1 MIQKPQYDSSL
12 VSLANSILAYFGAPT
27 HHPGLKL
34 LEPHLQG
41 ESVVLL
47 LLDGMGSSIL
57 ERNLCPDGF
66 FARHRVGDFS
76 SVFPPTT
83 VAATTSVRSGLQPC
97 EHSWLGW
104 DCYYPQI
111 DRNVTVFRN
120 TLTGTDIPAADYPV
134 AERFCPY
141 ETVVEQ
147 IRRQGGE
154 AVEVTP
160 YVEPYPQNFDELC
173 TRVEELCAKPGKKF
187 IYAYWPEPDHT
198 MHELGCYGSEIKKL
212 LQELESRVEQ
222 LSKKLQNTL
231 LIVTADHGHMES
243 RGVSIG
249 DYPQIH
255 DCLIREPSIEPR
267 AVNFFVK
274 PERKQDFE
282 QAFQKEFGQDFLLM
296 TKEQVLQQGLFGDGV
311 PHQNFQAMLGD
322 YLAVAVGELSIYGPS
337 EKEFP
342 VGVHAGLTAA
352 EMQIPLILVK
362 R

>member
-1 MIQKPQYDSSL
+1 MIQKPRYDRSL

-27 HHPGLKL
+27 HHPGLAL
-34 LEPHLQG
+34 LEPHLQA
-41 ESVVLL
+41 ETVVLL

-57 ERNLCPDGF
+57 EGNLRPDGF

-120 TLTGTDIPAADYPV
+120 TCTGTDIPAADYPV
-134 AERFCPY
+134 AETFCPY
-141 ETVVEQ
+141 ETVAAQ
-147 IRRQGGE
+147 ICRHGGR

-173 TRVEELCAKPGKKF
+173 TCVEGLCAKPGKKF

-198 MHELGCYGSEIKKL
+198 MHELGCYGPEVKTL
-212 LQELESRVEQ
+212 LSTLESRVKQ
-222 LSKKLQNTL
+222 LSERLHNTL

-249 DYPQIH
+249 DYPQIC

-267 AVNFFVK
+267 AVNFFVR
-274 PERKQDFE
+274 PERKREFE
-282 QAFQKEFGQDFLLM
+282 QAFQKEFGPDFLLL
-296 TKEQVLQQGLFGDGV
+296 TKQQVLQQGLFGDG
-311 PHQNFQAMLGD
+311 PAHEHFRAMLGD
-322 YLAVAVGELSIYGPS
+322 YLAVAVGEVSIYGPR
-337 EKEFP
+337 EREFP
-342 VGVHAGLTAA
+342 IGVHAGLTAA

>member
-1 MIQKPQYDSSL
+1 MIQKPQYDNSL

-27 HHPGLKL
+27 HHPGLGL
-34 LEPHLQG
+34 LEPHLQ
-41 ESVVLL
+41 EETVVLL

-57 ERNLCPDGF
+57 EGNLRPDGF
-66 FARHRVGDFS
+66 FARHRVGAFS

-104 DCYYPQI
+104 DCYYPPI
-111 DRNVTVFRN
+111 DQNVTVFRN
-120 TLTGTDIPAADYPV
+120 TLTGTDIPAADKSV
-134 AERFCPY
+134 AETFCPY
-141 ETVVEQ
+141 ETVAEQ
-147 IRRQGGE
+147 IRRQGGQAME
-154 AVEVTP
+154 ATP
-160 YVEPYPQNFDELC
+160 YVEPYPQNFDDLC
-173 TRVEELCAKPGKKF
+173 AHVEELCAKPGKKF

-198 MHELGCYGSEIKKL
+198 MHELGCYSPEIKEIL
-212 LQELESRVEQ
+212 ANLESRVEQ

-249 DYPQIH
+249 DYPEIL

-274 PERKQDFE
+274 SERKQDFE
-282 QAFQKEFGQDFLLM
+282 RAFQKEFGSVFFLL
-296 TKEQVLQQGLFGDGV
+296 TKEQVLQQELFGDG
-311 PHQNFQAMLGD
+311 PYHQNFQAMLGD
-322 YLAVAVGELSIYGPS
+322 YLAVAVGDLSIFWPK
-337 EKEFP
+337 EKEFM
-342 VGVHAGLTAA
+342 VGVHAGLTAE
-352 EMQIPLILVK
+352 EMNIPLILVK